1 MSLSEDKI
9 HKPSS
14 KRLRNAAENG
24 QFPYS
29 SDLAVALALLTGCI
43 LVSLNAQNLT
53 DKFVGFYRE
62 FYSAS
67 FAALTDVQTVMNDLP
82 MLILGFVAPL
92 ALTVWFIS
100 LLVSWIQSPKVAR
113 KNAFSDP
120 SANWNPVNRW
130 EQMVSVTTPLR
141 LLFQLV
147 RMAAVVGVAWYGL
160 QQLVAVTGNAAAGSP
175 QVTASEVF
183 AIYPG
188 VLIQICMVILAFAV
202 IDRLWQQKMWWDSV
216 HMTPEELKK
225 ERRET
230 HGDPLIRKKRKQSH
244 RKLISALS
252 GSLPASMRTDEGKS
266 Q

>member
-53 DKFVGFYRE
+53 DKFVGFYRD
-62 FYSAS
+62 FYSTS
-67 FAALTDVQTVMNDLP
+67 FAELTDVQTVMNDLP

-100 LLVSWIQSPKVAR
+100 LVVSWIQSPKVAR

-120 SANWNPVNRW
+120 SANWNPANRW
-130 EQMVSVTTPLR
+130 EQLVSVTTPLR

-147 RMAAVVGVAWYGL
+147 RMAAVVGIAWYGL
-160 QQLVAVTGNAAAGSP
+160 LQLVDVSGNATAGSP
-175 QVTASEVF
+175 QVTASEAF

-188 VLIQICMVILAFAV
+188 VLIQICMVRF
-202 IDRLWQQKMWWDSV
+202 M
-216 HMTPEELKK
+216 
-225 ERRET
+225 
-230 HGDPLIRKKRKQSH
+230 
-244 RKLISALS
+244 S
-252 GSLPASMRTDEGKS
+252 GLPVSCL
-266 Q
+266 